1 MSQTI
6 VQKGVFDAR
15 EYKKTDVEWAR
26 RRKSEYLG
34 PGKFYY
40 TREITRPADYK
51 YDMPRPKDGDE
62 HRLTVISSRRRSRC
76 PSNAPPRPPR
86 TSGRGGWSPTWLN
99 SIVNMP
105 NMPFSKVGTQNVQ
118 RNNAIFIFK
127 LFVYINSM
135 CTIFY
140 MLLNIKFQVNLFLK
154 KMEKRLPGLIKCL
167 RPFKKL
173 G

>member
-62 HRLTVISSRRRSRC
+62 DRADRHQQPPPVEVPIQRAASPAKDIWPRRVKSDLT
-76 PSNAPPRPPR
+76 
-86 TSGRGGWSPTWLN
+86 
-99 SIVNMP
+99 
-105 NMPFSKVGTQNVQ
+105 
-118 RNNAIFIFK
+118 K
-127 LFVYINSM
+127 LY
-135 CTIFY
+135 
-140 MLLNIKFQVNLFLK
+140 
-154 KMEKRLPGLIKCL
+154 R
-167 RPFKKL
+167 
-173 G
+173 